1 MAPEPTFNHTK
12 SLIQVKTEVKVNSN
26 LTALLLPAMHQC
38 VSQVDL
44 SSHTDGR
51 EWKTFRT
58 YVK

>member
-51 EWKTFRT
+51 EWQRDH
-58 YVK
+58 